1 MNSNTKF
8 KVIYG
13 RKSKRENNTIYVQ
26 EEDFQIPVG
35 EESFGVPIREL
46 NMIQKKIINGTPFF
60 QLLSYDDI
68 SLWWFIRSSIYPNF
82 KKTINFV
89 TKLSEFIEQ
98 TKPYLIEVCDL
109 NYLSIIQQVC
119 GKRNIPLKVSKKSQ
133 ILFKIKN
140 IILEYI
146 QKYRYKKLG
155 SEKIEK
161 RRNFYFRNYNM
172 SSNIENKILFAVPT
186 IYRRL
191 LLNLETGQSEQRE
204 YIQQKIM
211 DFIGDK
217 KNIVGIDLDY
227 TFKGETKTLSER
239 MQDEIHWIPLE
250 ALLTRNHNRYSK
262 HKKLMEKYESIIRS
276 KNIHKL
282 FSYNGILLWDSLV
295 GTFKKM
301 KYKPYLPY
309 YLDLYDSLIHTF
321 QEHKPSCILM
331 PYETGPYALALI
343 SAARKFGI
351 KTVGI
356 AHAVTDKNN
365 PDYSHDQFANEEN
378 PFGFP
383 LPNTTLLFGD
393 FSKRTLVNQGYPSEK
408 FVVFGNP
415 AFFDLNKIEAF
426 LSKKE
431 LHLKY
436 KIKNNQKI
444 ILFATAKLQEY
455 YSAQGKYNY
464 DTQVWRHLL
473 EHFAGSNE
481 FIILLKPHPQE
492 NTEIYEKILQE
503 SKVKNAQIIQGDLY
517 ELIYISSVVI
527 SIFSTF
533 MLDSIVL
540 KKPVIRVEFDKIG
553 HTIPYD
559 EYGVLISTDLKN
571 LSKAI
576 HEVLYDEKVRSTL
589 LENRNFF
596 IKDQY
601 NIPEANPELI
611 LKRILV

>member
-1 MNSNTKF
+1 MNPNTHI

-13 RKSKRENNTIYVQ
+13 HKSKRENNIIYVQ
-26 EEDFQIPVG
+26 EIDFQIPIG

-46 NMIQKKIINGTPFF
+46 NMIQKKIINGIPFF
-60 QLLSYDDI
+60 KLLSYDNI

-82 KKTINFV
+82 KKTVNFV
-89 TKLSEFIEQ
+89 TKFSEFVEQ
-98 TKPYLIEVCDL
+98 TKPYLIEVVDL
-109 NYLSIIQQVC
+109 HYLNIIQQIC
-119 GKRNIPLKVSKKSQ
+119 SKRNIPIKVSKKSQ
-133 ILFKIKN
+133 LLFKIKK

-146 QKYRYKKLG
+146 QQYRYKKLG
-155 SEKIEK
+155 SKKIEK
-161 RRNFYFRNYNM
+161 RRNFYFRNN
-172 SSNIENKILFAVPT
+172 NISPNIKNKILFAVPT

-191 LLNLETGQSEQRE
+191 ILNLETGKSEQGE

-211 DFIGDK
+211 DMIGDK
-217 KNIVGIDLDY
+217 KNIVGIDFDY

-239 MQDEIHWIPLE
+239 MQDTIHWFPLE
-250 ALLTRNHNRYSK
+250 ALLTKNHNQYSN
-262 HKKLMEKYESIIRS
+262 HKKLLEKYESLISS
-276 KNIHKL
+276 KNFHEL
-282 FSYNGILLWDSLV
+282 FSYDGILLWDSLV
-295 GTFKKM
+295 DTFKKM
-301 KYKPYLPY
+301 KFKPYLPY
-309 YLDLYDSLIHTF
+309 YLDLYDSLIHAF
-321 QEHKPSCILM
+321 QEQKPSCIFM

-343 SAARKFGI
+343 LAARKFGI

-356 AHAVTDKNN
+356 AHAVTDTNN
-365 PDYSHDQFANEEN
+365 PDYSHEQFANEKN

-393 FSKRTLVNQGYPSEK
+393 FSKRTLVSQGYPSEK

-415 AFFDLNKIEAF
+415 AFFELNKIEEF
-426 LSKKE
+426 LSSKK
-431 LHLKY
+431 LYLKY

-464 DTQVWRHLL
+464 DSQVWRYLL
-473 EHFAGSNE
+473 EHFAGNNE

-492 NTEIYEKILQE
+492 NTEIYEKILHD
-503 SKVKNAQIIQGDLY
+503 SKVENAQIIQGDLY
-517 ELIYISSVVI
+517 DLIYISSVVI

-533 MLDSIVL
+533 LLDSIVL
-540 KKPVIRVEFDKIG
+540 KKPVIRVEFDKIS

-571 LSKAI
+571 LSKVI
-576 HEVLYDEKVRSTL
+576 HEVLYDEKVNSAL
-589 LENRNFF
+589 VKNRNFF

-601 NIPEANPELI
+601 NIPESNPELI
-611 LKRILV
+611 IKQILG